1 MASDSVEKRLESKIS
16 LRTHVQ
22 TEANDT
28 GGNRNMKKLVRI
40 AAIAAAAL
48 MAVSAAG
55 CSSTRSLSD
64 VKNSGKLMMSTNA
77 EFEPF
82 EYKDGGEIV
91 GIDIDI
97 SKKIAESL
105 GVELEISDIAFD
117 SLIPALQSG
126 KADIVAAGMTA
137 DKERRESVD
146 FSDPYFNASQ
156 AIIVAADSDITGPAD
171 LADKTVGVQLGTTG
185 DQYCTNEDGE
195 SEYTVAEVRRYS
207 KGMEA
212 VSDLMAGRIDAVVID
227 NFPAQKFVENNEGAI
242 KVLDTALTEE
252 EYAIAVP
259 KGNTEM
265 LDAVNSV
272 LAEMKESGELDEIV
286 AKYESAL
293 S

>member
-1 MASDSVEKRLESKIS
+1 
-16 LRTHVQ
+16 
-22 TEANDT
+22 
-28 GGNRNMKKLVRI
+28 MKKLVRI

-55 CSSTRSLSD
+55 CSSARSLSD

-137 DKERRESVD
+137 DEERRESVD

>member
-1 MASDSVEKRLESKIS
+1 
-16 LRTHVQ
+16 
-22 TEANDT
+22 
-28 GGNRNMKKLVRI
+28 MKKLVRI

-126 KADIVAAGMTA
+126 KADIVSAGMTA
-137 DKERRESVD
+137 DAERRESVD

-185 DQYCTNEDGE
+185 DQYCTCLL
-195 SEYTVAEVRRYS
+195 YTSQRSSLHPRHRRGVCQGS
-207 KGMEA
+207 HCEA
-212 VSDLMAGRIDAVVID
+212 CLH
-227 NFPAQKFVENNEGAI
+227 
-242 KVLDTALTEE
+242 
-252 EYAIAVP
+252 
-259 KGNTEM
+259 
-265 LDAVNSV
+265 
-272 LAEMKESGELDEIV
+272 
-286 AKYESAL
+286 
-293 S
+293 